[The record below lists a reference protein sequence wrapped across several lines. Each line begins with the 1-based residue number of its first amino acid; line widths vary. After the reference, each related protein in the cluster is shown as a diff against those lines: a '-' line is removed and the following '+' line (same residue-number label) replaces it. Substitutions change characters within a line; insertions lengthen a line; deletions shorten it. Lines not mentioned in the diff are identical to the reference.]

1 MKLISENVFL
11 KDYYFYR
18 AGGTARYL
26 ACPKTAQELSGILE
40 WRRKKKVSYTLIGAG
55 SNVLFSDDL
64 FDGLVIVLAGLNR
77 WIVRSRQRVIC
88 GAGVPLHCLIEFTAL
103 SGLAGLEN
111 LYGIPGST
119 GGSCLMNAGAFGS
132 EISDNLEKV
141 EVLDSEGR
149 VLTLS
154 RGEIEFGYRKSSLD
168 GYIVLS
174 AEFLLKYA
182 DPMSLRKK
190 IDLRASKR
198 DEKQPVESCSCGS
211 VFKRPENNYAG
222 TLIESCG
229 LKGLRIGDAE
239 VSEKHANFIINR
251 GNATSLDIYRLIK
264 YVKDVVYRQKGVLLE
279 EEVKLIN
286 F

>member
-26 ACPKTAQELSGILE
+26 ACPETAQELSGILE
-40 WRRKKKVSYTLIGAG
+40 WRRKKGVSYTLIGAG

-132 EISDNLEKV
+132 DISDNLEKV

-182 DPMSLRKK
+182 DPLSLKKK
-190 IDLRASKR
+190 IDLTASKR

-239 VSEKHANFIINR
+239 VSEKHANFIVNK

-264 YVKDVVYRQKGVLLE
+264 YVKDTVYNQKGILLE

>member
-1 MKLISENVFL
+1 MNLISENIPL

-18 AGGTARYL
+18 AGGVARYL
-26 ACPKTAQELSGILE
+26 ARPKTTEELIEVLK
-40 WRRKKKVSYTLIGAG
+40 WRKSKGCSYIVIGAG

-64 FDGLVIVLAGLNR
+64 FDGLVIVLSGLNR
-77 WIVRSRQRVIC
+77 WIIRSRHRVIC

-132 EISDNLEKV
+132 EIADNLKSV
-141 EVLDSEGR
+141 EVLNSEGK
-149 VLTLS
+149 VLQLN
-154 RGEIEFGYRKSSLD
+154 REEIEFGYRKSSLK
-168 GYIVLS
+168 GYIVLN
-174 AEFLLKYA
+174 AEFDLKYG
-182 DPMSLRKK
+182 DSSSLRKK
-190 IDLRASKR
+190 MDLTASKR
-198 DEKQPVESCSCGS
+198 DEKQPVEFCSCGS

-229 LKGLRIGDAE
+229 LKGSRIGDAE
-239 VSEKHANFIINR
+239 VSEKHANFIINK
-251 GNATSLDIYRLIK
+251 GNASSSDIYRLIK
-264 YVKDVVYRQKGVLLE
+264 YVKDVVYRQKGTLLQ